1 MIFFFLFNSTTEV
14 LIEPNTNFTT
24 INLRNHNFDIKKKVL
39 TFINN
44 VIIVTYIALSIMAE
58 RSLRRKYTTT
68 KP

>member
-1 MIFFFLFNSTTEV
+1 MIFFFFFNSTTEV
-14 LIEPNTNFTT
+14 LVEPNTNFTT

>member
-24 INLRNHNFDIKKKVL
+24 INLRNHNFDIKEKVL